1 MAGFLTDSERA
12 RLNGFPAEVPYS
24 DLVAYFTL
32 TASDRRQVPKTSSA
46 VNRMGFALQL
56 GALRYLGFCPKDVGN
71 APRPVITFVAEQLG
85 TAPLDLAE
93 YGQRSQTRSDHGVLA
108 QSHLGFRCPKD
119 EEIDDLGSWLVARAL
134 EHDRPMLLLELAC
147 ERLRSARLYRPDL
160 QLLERLVVSARQ
172 EARRETYRLLQPLLA
187 GDRKTAL
194 DSLLVSDEETGR
206 TPLAWLRQDATS
218 SKPRSILETIDK
230 LRHLREMRVGEIEL
244 DRLNPS
250 ALARNDPRVLS
261 RSDPAV
267 GGRGGCAGDVR

>member
-1 MAGFLTDSERA
+1 
-12 RLNGFPAEVPYS
+12 
-24 DLVAYFTL
+24 
-32 TASDRRQVPKTSSA
+32 
-46 VNRMGFALQL
+46 
-56 GALRYLGFCPKDVGN
+56 LRYLGFCPKDVGN

-147 ERLRSARLYRPDL
+147 
-160 QLLERLVVSARQ
+160 ERLVVSARQ